1 MSTIEKALDKLLAQE
16 PAPSVTATSSAT
28 AAINDQADVA
38 LQQSASPAPHEQVA
52 KPIATDPSNILPSSA
67 LPASELP
74 ASDLPITATSTAE
87 ETTAKIDSDSQHA
100 TESSALTSSASAAPL
115 VDAQEVPVKTA
126 APRPE
131 LFIDFS
137 RLSELNFVSLAT
149 ERRLISE
156 EYRVIKRK
164 LINNAFGPLS
174 ATLNHPNLILVSST
188 RPGEGKTFT
197 SVNLALSIALEQD
210 KTVLLVDTDVLRP
223 NVARTLDIHAPLG
236 LTDYLS
242 SDDVKVNDIL
252 YSTNVERLKIIAAG
266 RPHHLSTELLASDK
280 MVALANE
287 FASRY
292 PDRIVIFDA
301 PPLLGITETA
311 VLASMCGQA
320 VVVLEENKT
329 KLNELEKALSL
340 LPKELAVGFVINK
353 AYYSRDKGYGYGYGY
368 YAQ

>member
-1 MSTIEKALDKLLAQE
+1 MSTIEKALEKLMAKESTEVGVEKSAE
-16 PAPSVTATSSAT
+16 PIVLTTDSSVSADT
-28 AAINDQADVA
+28 V
-38 LQQSASPAPHEQVA
+38 V
-52 KPIATDPSNILPSSA
+52 
-67 LPASELP
+67 LPAAQDFELQ
-74 ASDLPITATSTAE
+74 E
-87 ETTAKIDSDSQHA
+87 A
-100 TESSALTSSASAAPL
+100 TEPL
-115 VDAQEVPVKTA
+115 VQVEISKADHLDESLVHRESAVADAKATNQKHEIY
-126 APRPE
+126 
-131 LFIDFS
+131 IDFS

-174 ATLNHPNLILVSST
+174 TTLNHPNLILVSST

-223 NVARTLDIHAPLG
+223 NVARTLDIQVPLG

-242 SDDVKVNDIL
+242 GDDVKVNDIL